1 MSEQSATTESTATA
15 ASALGALLRKAREQ
29 KGLSVGEVAER
40 LKFSARRVEALES
53 GDYQG
58 LPEPVFIK
66 GLLRTYIRFLE
77 LDERVADAKL
87 QQIFPSSTPSES
99 KTVPPADL
107 SFRDTPVKK
116 GMPKWIIG
124 VLILLVIGGAVYAW
138 QSKSSAENARQTA
151 AASQET
157 GAQTASLPDVEAS
170 NVKVVPMSSS
180 DVAASTE
187 QTQQNSNSASSPSSN
202 DASGTQTLV
211 VSLKNRSWLQVS
223 DGQGKVLISEV
234 VPGNTEKQF
243 SGSAPY
249 KVIIGYALG
258 ARVQFAG
265 KDIPVPNTSKKTAS
279 LTVGGDH

>member
-1 MSEQSATTESTATA
+1 MSEQPATPESTATA
-15 ASALGALLRKAREQ
+15 ASALGALLRQAREQ
-29 KGLSVGEVAER
+29 KGLSIGEVAER
-40 LKFSARRVEALES
+40 LKFSARRVEALEN

-77 LDERVADAKL
+77 LDEQAVAEKL
-87 QQIFPSSTPSES
+87 QQIFPSATLHES
-99 KTVPPADL
+99 KAVPPADL

-116 GMPKWIIG
+116 NVPAWIIG
-124 VLILLVIGGAVYAW
+124 VVILVVIGIAVYAW

-157 GAQTASLPDVEAS
+157 GAQAASLPAVEAS

-180 DVAASTE
+180 DVAASAG
-187 QTQQNSNSASSPSSN
+187 QTAQNNRSAS
-202 DASGTQTLV
+202 DAAPAAANGTQTLV

-223 DGQGKVLISEV
+223 DAQGKVLISDV
-234 VPGNTEKQF
+234 VPGNTEKRF
-243 SGSAPY
+243 DGTAPY

-265 KDIPVPNTSKKTAS
+265 KDVPVPNSSKKTAS